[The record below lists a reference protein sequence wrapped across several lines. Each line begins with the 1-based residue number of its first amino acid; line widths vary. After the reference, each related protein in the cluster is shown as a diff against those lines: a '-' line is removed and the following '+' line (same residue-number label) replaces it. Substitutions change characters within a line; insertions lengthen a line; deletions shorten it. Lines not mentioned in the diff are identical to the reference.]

1 MFVLTTICLSLFLFR
16 RYLVIILLRNYG
28 KFSKFMNFRHKHF
41 IYSDWSILSKPLH
54 ISYELCVLSGFMYP
68 FFCSF
73 ELAAGIRSEMSIT
86 YSILFYYFNY
96 YLQTLQTCLQPELN
110 NNTAT
115 ELSPFQYNFDRQVL
129 SMFKLSNKCINIIS
143 RSIQVWQLSW
153 WSHSTPS
160 YQSPTSWSCSYSWY
174 SCTAT
179 FQITAIA
186 FQLVRPLAIQIFF
199 NKISLLSSSLPFS
212 YSWTGIRNILQG
224 QSLLIKEQS
233 IHRGLLWM

>member
-73 ELAAGIRSEMSIT
+73 ELAAGIRLEMSIT

-129 SMFKLSNKCINIIS
+129 SSYPTNVSISFLDPFKCDNCHGDLTLLLHINLPHPEAAPTHDIP
-143 RSIQVWQLSW
+143 VQL
-153 WSHSTPS
+153 HS
-160 YQSPTSWSCSYSWY
+160 
-174 SCTAT
+174 
-179 FQITAIA
+179 
-186 FQLVRPLAIQIFF
+186 
-199 NKISLLSSSLPFS
+199 K
-212 YSWTGIRNILQG
+212 
-224 QSLLIKEQS
+224 
-233 IHRGLLWM
+233 